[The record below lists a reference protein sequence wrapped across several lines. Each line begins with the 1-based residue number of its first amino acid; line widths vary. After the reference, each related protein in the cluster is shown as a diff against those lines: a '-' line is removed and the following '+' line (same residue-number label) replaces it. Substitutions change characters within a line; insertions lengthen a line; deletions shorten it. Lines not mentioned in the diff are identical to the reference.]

1 MFQKL
6 FSILLVIL
14 SLLTV
19 YFGNRQ
25 SPSSQTPVPE
35 TAVTETEDTQQ
46 TITVAIRSINKHG
59 NVILETTFEALK
71 EANIEV
77 SDIITV
83 FAGEN
88 AFDLPVGTSFTDV
101 SSGGMVCRFDLED
114 NEVALAINMGDFAS
128 VTGIAEKQTIDE
140 NPGYRWEIKTPEV
153 QLMLKE
159 KRGYFD
165 EYTVRNLTRTDARED
180 YAHLTDAQF
189 ANFRAVAA
197 DAIRPQTL
205 YRSSSP
211 LDPSIG
217 RSAFAMAAMEQ
228 AGVRTV
234 INLTDAA
241 AVMKNNAAFAN
252 SYYSTCAV
260 IYPEMS
266 YDFESAAFA
275 GKVRDSVLFLL
286 ANDGPYLVHC
296 KEGKDRTGIFCAIL
310 ECFAGAD
317 WNAVATDY
325 MLTYSNFYGI
335 RPTDTVYSLILRENL
350 LKTLGNLFGTE
361 NIETANLKNCAAQY
375 LRSIGLSA
383 QQLEQLTE
391 TLAAK
396 EGPVAK

>member
-19 YFGNRQ
+19 FLGNRQ
-25 SPSSQTPVPE
+25 MQNTQPPVPE
-35 TAVTETEDTQQ
+35 TTVADTEDAQQ
-46 TITVAIRSINKHG
+46 TVTVAIRSINKHG
-59 NVILETTFEALK
+59 NVILDTTFEALK

-77 SDIITV
+77 GDIITV
-83 FAGEN
+83 FAGDRM
-88 AFDLPVGTSFTDV
+88 FDLPVGTSYTDV
-101 SSGGMVCRFDLED
+101 NSGSMMCRFDLED
-114 NEVALAINMGDFAS
+114 NEVALAINMGAFAT

-140 NPGYRWEIKTPEV
+140 APGYRWEIKVPAL

-159 KRGYFD
+159 KQGYFD
-165 EYTVRNLTRTDARED
+165 EYTARNLTRTDARED

-189 ANFRAVAA
+189 ANFRAVAT

-211 LDPSIG
+211 LDPAIG
-217 RSAFAMAAMEQ
+217 RNTYAMAAMEQ

-234 INLTDAA
+234 INLTDSAA
-241 AVMKNNAAFAN
+241 AMENHVAFAN

-260 IYPEMS
+260 INPEMG
-266 YDFESAAFA
+266 YDFESEAFA
-275 GKVRDSVLFLL
+275 EKVKDSVLFLL
-286 ANDGPYLVHC
+286 TNDGPYLVHC
-296 KEGKDRTGIFCAIL
+296 KEGKDRTGIFCALL

-317 WNAVATDY
+317 LNAVTNDY

-335 RPTDTVYSLILRENL
+335 QPSDAAYSLILRENL

-361 NIETANLKNCAAQY
+361 NPETANLKVAAAQY

-383 QQLEQLTE
+383 NQLEQLTE

-396 EGPVAK
+396 